1 MPITLISSPIAN
13 KNLNL
18 GHKDVFLI
26 GYNPHHKGYQCLHS
40 SGESTF
46 RIMSLLMKNLF
57 PISQVLISPLSLIH
71 VCQVLTIKCQ
81 MLLYKSFKHPLYQL
95 IPKVV
100 HNNHHSK
107 YSLLYH
113 LIILLYWTQ
122 TITHQIH

>member
-1 MPITLISSPIAN
+1 MPVTLISSPIAN

-40 SGESTF
+40 SRESTF
-46 RIMSLLMKNLF
+46 RIMSLFMKNPF

-81 MLLYKSFKHPLYQL
+81 ILRYKSFKHPMY
-95 IPKVV
+95 